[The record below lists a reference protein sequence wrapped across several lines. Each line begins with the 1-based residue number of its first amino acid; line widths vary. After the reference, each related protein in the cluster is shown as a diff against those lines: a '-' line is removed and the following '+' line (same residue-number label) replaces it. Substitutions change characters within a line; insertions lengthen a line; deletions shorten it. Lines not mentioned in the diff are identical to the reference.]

1 MPMPELLD
9 DPDGVPDYAVLSVDL
24 NGLSDVAA
32 ALRREVDGNL
42 LRHITQLNS
51 AYSMGVDFGSA
62 SHSDN
67 VKQARR
73 VYRDCLVQATNLLSS
88 YVTAGEVLATA
99 IDDVVRRYGS
109 SDAMASA
116 RVDDVDT
123 ALKGARRT
131 VPVHDVAL
139 QVEHFSGRKGSFE

>member
-1 MPMPELLD
+1 MPMRDLID
-9 DPDGVPDYAVLSVDL
+9 DPDEVPDYSVLSVDL
-24 NGLSDVAA
+24 NGLSDVAT

-67 VKQARR
+67 VKQARK
-73 VYRDCLVQATNLLSS
+73 VYYDCLVQATRLLSS

-109 SDAMASA
+109 SDAMAAA

-123 ALKGARRT
+123 ATKHARDT
-131 VPVHDVAL
+131 VPVHNVAL
-139 QVEHFSGRKGSFE
+139 VVERFSGQKGSFE

>member
-1 MPMPELLD
+1 MPVRELLD

-24 NGLSDVAA
+24 NGLSDVAV
-32 ALRREVDGNL
+32 ALRQEVDGNL

-67 VKQARR
+67 VQQARR
-73 VYRDCLVQATNLLSS
+73 VYRDCLVRATRLLSS

-116 RVDDVDT
+116 RVDDVET
-123 ALKGARRT
+123 AIGSATKAVPAR
-131 VPVHDVAL
+131 DVSL
-139 QVEHFSGRKGSFE
+139 VVERFSGRSGSFQ